1 MVVCA
6 LTLAAVGTS
15 CGYRRVDLT
24 QIFPPEVRRIEIH
37 VFENTTLEPGFG
49 TLLSD
54 ALVEEFARRGALDP
68 VYAGQG
74 GSADLVMT
82 GAIRRLHVSPSAFS
96 SVSLTLED
104 TLELEI
110 EVHVVRNGTGEEV
123 WSQPGLRYSERFL
136 SSPDPQVYESNK
148 EQAMRRVTS
157 ALAGRI
163 HDELFQT
170 F

>member
-24 QIFPPEVRRIEIH
+24 QTFPPEVRRIEIH

-74 GSADLVMT
+74 GSADHFDVGAFPGVRANLDNMVSAQDLSDTVASFGPADFT
-82 GAIRRLHVSPSAFS
+82 GAYQFNFDTIAPGETTG
-96 SVSLTLED
+96 SVFNSIPEPNTASMML
-104 TLELEI
+104 I
-110 EVHVVRNGTGEEV
+110 
-123 WSQPGLRYSERFL
+123 GLVGL
-136 SSPDPQVYESNK
+136 GGL
-148 EQAMRRVTS
+148 
-157 ALAGRI
+157 ALAGGPRRRG
-163 HDELFQT
+163 
-170 F
+170 